1 MKTLPAAGTACAGPC
16 VCPGCAGGA
25 VEGGE
30 LFYGGGEMGL
40 SSELMYLLFLVAG
53 KDLNRE
59 LLYVKARDRLPANA
73 RYNSPQ
79 LWLFLLKA

>member
-1 MKTLPAAGTACAGPC
+1 
-16 VCPGCAGGA
+16 
-25 VEGGE
+25 
-30 LFYGGGEMGL
+30 MGL